1 MREGHS
7 VVFTPTLSGLRGD
20 AIRHDVKRLAA
31 GIGEHQRP
39 AGAFEEIK
47 VLEGL
52 RDSAGRDRHA
62 MVAHEEDGV
71 IAESPGQP
79 RTFLCVISNA
89 AEADVHADDAEEA
102 RRVLVDRLHRGVLE
116 ARQCRRIGRMT
127 VQQHA
132 GLRLS
137 PVDAPVNGPGRGVGR
152 VRPLHHVGIIGVEP
166 KKVARSDLR
175 EMLPTR
181 IHEETLAVLRQRGAE
196 VIADAFVPVE
206 LDSEPESR
214 CQIDAQRP
222 LSGLVQAVL
231 RGRCTAGA
239 VHVALYHMKRPP
251 GLTGGRRKTCHAM
264 CGDSASTT
272 TTATAVTTAAM
283 KAATAA
289 MKAATAAVKAA
300 AAPAAA
306 APAAA
311 TPAAATPAAAR
322 PAAAAPAAAAPV
334 VPADAAAPAEAGA
347 EGVSAIIIPGTAP
360 AIVIPAVV
368 LAPVHVLHVF
378 DGQQLGGGVRRN
390 DAIADGGLRHIGERQ
405 YGRHGQR

>member
-20 AIRHDVKRLAA
+20 AIRHDVERLAA

-47 VLEGL
+47 LLEGL

-116 ARQCRRIGRMT
+116 ARQRRRIGRMT

-132 GLRLS
+132 GLRPS

-152 VRPLHHVGIIGVEP
+152 VRPLHHLGIVGVEP

-175 EMLPTR
+175 EMLPAR

-206 LDSEPESR
+206 LDGKSKSSS
-214 CQIDAQRP
+214 QVDAQRP
-222 LSGLVQAVL
+222 LSGLVQSVL
-231 RGRCTAGA
+231 RDRCTTGA
-239 VHVALYHMKRPP
+239 AHVALYHMKRPP
-251 GLTGGRRKTCHAM
+251 GLTGGRGKSCQVK
-264 CGDSASTT
+264 CGDSAATSTT
-272 TTATAVTTAAM
+272 TTAVT
-283 KAATAA
+283 TAA

-300 AAPAAA
+300 AVKAAAAVPAAA
-306 APAAA
+306 AAMP
-311 TPAAATPAAAR
+311 T
-322 PAAAAPAAAAPV
+322 AAAA
-334 VPADAAAPAEAGA
+334 
-347 EGVSAIIIPGTAP
+347 
-360 AIVIPAVV
+360 
-368 LAPVHVLHVF
+368 
-378 DGQQLGGGVRRN
+378 
-390 DAIADGGLRHIGERQ
+390 
-405 YGRHGQR
+405 